1 MRQGGVQLVSEFAPR
16 IARHLA
22 RSEPCVLITVIGTQ
36 GSVPREVGAVMVVS
50 PAESAGTIGGGKLEY
65 LAERRARSM
74 LGEEAPRLQFI
85 SLALEADS
93 NQCCGGVA
101 VVVLLRIHTAD
112 VDVFQQWIEQ
122 PQMALS
128 FDRVSGKCKLVHP
141 FGSTTDAR
149 LLDEALIMVWYA
161 RTHRVLLC
169 GAGHVGKAIAHA
181 LGPLP
186 FDVVWWDERPDA
198 LPEVHR
204 LDAKE
209 LPEAEAGAYWLILTH
224 RHDLDLELCRRA
236 VRSDPA
242 FVGLIG
248 STSKR
253 RQFARKLRGEGFSEE
268 EINRIT
274 CPIGIPEIQGKEPEI
289 IAASV
294 AAQLLSLRPLANVG
308 SGVRESEV
316 ERLPEYWL

>member
-1 MRQGGVQLVSEFAPR
+1 MRQGGVQLVSQFAPM
-16 IARHLA
+16 IARYLA
-22 RSEPCVLITVIGTQ
+22 RSESCVLITVIGTQ

-50 PAESAGTIGGGKLEY
+50 PDESAGTIGGGKLEY

-74 LGEEAPRLQFI
+74 LDEQAVRLQFV

-93 NQCCGGVA
+93 NQCCGGIA
-101 VVVLLRIHTAD
+101 VVALLRLHAADAD
-112 VDVFQQWIEQ
+112 VFHQWIEQ

-128 FDRVSGKCKLVHP
+128 VDRASGKCKLERTH
-141 FGSTTDAR
+141 GSTTNAR
-149 LLDEALIMVWYA
+149 LSDDALIMAWHA
-161 RTHRVLLC
+161 RVHHVVLC

-181 LGPLP
+181 LAPLP
-186 FDVVWWDERPDA
+186 FDVVWWDERLEA
-198 LPEVHR
+198 LPENLR
-204 LDAKE
+204 LDPRK

-253 RQFARKLRGEGFSEE
+253 RQFARKLSGEGFETE

-274 CPIGIPEIQGKEPEI
+274 CPIGISEIQGKEPEI

-294 AAQLLSLRPLANVG
+294 AAQLLSLRPPANVG